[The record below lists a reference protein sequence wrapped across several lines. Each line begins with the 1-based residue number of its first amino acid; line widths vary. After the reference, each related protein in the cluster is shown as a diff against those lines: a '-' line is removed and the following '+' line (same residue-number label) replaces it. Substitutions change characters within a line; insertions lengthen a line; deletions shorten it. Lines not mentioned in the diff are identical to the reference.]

1 MSDRNMIKDLTN
13 RVVFT
18 VSFVLALIIRKPLI
32 GVLFAGVIFLLSVFG
47 HSFGGLFFMVTAILY
62 FLKEIID

>member
-32 GVLFAGVIFLLSVFG
+32 GVLFAGVIFCF
-47 HSFGGLFFMVTAILY
+47 LFLVIVLGDY
-62 FLKEIID
+62 FLW